1 MSYQAMKTR
10 GGNVNAYTWGKKPI
24 WKGCILYD
32 SNYIAFWK
40 TYSYGIF
47 PNTEC
52 TMLRLNHN
60 VSYGLLVFMMCQC
73 GFINYSKCSTRVGCV
88 DNAVGSV
95 STWAGSMWKIS
106 VPSSQSYCEA
116 WTAFEMLSLNKIFRQ
131 YSNWDHLAYDKAK
144 GPAFSD
150 VWAESYPDI
159 YWPLLHSSSSS
170 WHQWPVSCFWSLLC
184 IQVIVVI
191 ITIALWILSLCSRHF
206 TYLILTPT
214 LWRKHN

>member
-1 MSYQAMKTR
+1 
-10 GGNVNAYTWGKKPI
+10 
-24 WKGCILYD
+24 
-32 SNYIAFWK
+32 
-40 TYSYGIF
+40 
-47 PNTEC
+47 
-52 TMLRLNHN
+52 MLRLNHN
-60 VSYGLLVFMMCQC
+60 VSYGLLVFTMC
-73 GFINYSKCSTRVGCV
+73 GFINCSKCSTLVGCV

-95 STWAGSMWKIS
+95 STWPGSMWKIS
-106 VPSSQSYCEA
+106 VPSSRSYCEA
-116 WTAFEMLSLNKIFRQ
+116 WTAFKMLSLNKIFRQ
-131 YSNWDHLAYDKAK
+131 YSNWDHLAYDKAE

-170 WHQWPVSCFWSLLC
+170 WHQWPMSCFWSLLC